1 MVTLLLKEFCNMSFL
16 GISLAE
22 LLKSNA
28 KAEEVTEFYKG
39 RIHSHNEKL
48 NVFLDVAD
56 ESETLEGALQSMP
69 IALKANISTQKL
81 TTNAS
86 SKVLDGYIA
95 PFNSTVAQKLATAG
109 GSALG
114 KTNMDAWA
122 HGSSTETSDYG
133 TTKNPYN
140 IDYVPGGSSGGSA
153 VAVAA
158 GLAPAAIGTETA
170 GSIRLPAAWSGVVGL
185 KPTYGR
191 VSRFGIVAMGSSWD
205 CPGPMTQTV
214 EDAAL
219 LLKYIAGHDPRD
231 ATTHT
236 EDVPDYHA
244 NLAMPKPLTI
254 GIPDEYLENADSEI
268 VKSVHECIKILQAK
282 GHTIK
287 NIKLMSPS
295 YSVSVYM
302 LLQRSEVSSNLS
314 RYDGIRYGND
324 RTFFGDEAKK
334 RIMLGTYAL
343 SEGYADQYYKKAQK
357 VRYMIRQNFIDT
369 FREVDVIFAPT
380 TPTTASKIGDRDTFA
395 FYGEM
400 MDILTEPAAA
410 AGIPAISIPSKLH
423 SNGLPIGVQFMG
435 KHLDEQTIL
444 NVAHQLE
451 HELAFDRLAI
461 MKKYV

>member
-1 MVTLLLKEFCNMSFL
+1 MSFL
-16 GISLAE
+16 GTSLSDLIQSDAH
-22 LLKSNA
+22 A
-28 KAEEVTEFYKG
+28 TEVTEFYAK
-39 RIHSHNEKL
+39 RINDYNHAL
-48 NVFLDVAD
+48 NVYVDV
-56 ESETLEGALQSMP
+56 LEEHGQLNGDLKGMP
-69 IALKANISTQKL
+69 LALKANISTKKL

-86 SKVLDGYIA
+86 SKVLDSYIA
-95 PFNSTVAQKLATAG
+95 PFNSTVAQKLAESG
-109 GSALG
+109 GYAYG

-140 IDYVPGGSSGGSA
+140 PNYVPGGSSGGSA

-219 LLKYIAGHDPRD
+219 LLKHIAGHDPRD
-231 ATTHT
+231 ATTYT
-236 EDVPDYHA
+236 DKVPDYHA
-244 NLAMPKPLTI
+244 ELAIPRPLSI
-254 GIPDEYLENADSEI
+254 GIPDEYLENVDPEI
-268 VKSVHECIKILQAK
+268 AQSVHDCLKILQSK
-282 GHTIK
+282 GHTLK
-287 NIKLMSPS
+287 RIKLMSPS

-314 RYDGIRYGND
+314 RYDGIRYGNN
-324 RTFFGDEAKK
+324 RSYFGDEAKR

-357 VRYMIRQNFIDT
+357 VRYMIRQDFMNT
-369 FREVDVIFAPT
+369 FKDVDVICAPT
-380 TPTTASKIGDRDTFA
+380 APVTASKIGDKDTFA

-410 AGIPAISIPSKLH
+410 AGIPAISIPSTIH
-423 SNGLPIGVQFMG
+423 SNGLPIGIQFMG
-435 KHLDEQTIL
+435 RHLDEQTIL
-444 NVAHQLE
+444 NIAYQLE
-451 HELAFDRLAI
+451 KELSFDRLAV
-461 MKKYV
+461 MKQYV